1 MSADRPSVWR
11 QAWRLSWNS
20 LRAHPRVLALAAV
33 LLLLCGA
40 YPSDLAAYRD
50 PPVAE
55 RWQAQLG
62 PEVPPLA
69 PMAQWVEHQGRFVG
83 TAVQVL
89 LPLALGDRVGL
100 VQLLYA
106 GVATTLVTHGLK
118 RSVDAVQVGSTR
130 VGERP
135 HGGRHNMPSGHSS
148 MAGSALGFV
157 WRRYGA
163 WHLVY
168 LLPLLLAT
176 MATRVFLSA
185 HTVSAVCA
193 GALIGVVLTYL
204 MTTPRP
210 APTVRVPDAP

>member
-1 MSADRPSVWR
+1 MSALRSSVWR
-11 QAWRLSWNS
+11 QAWQLSWAS
-20 LRAHPRVLALAAV
+20 VRAHRRVLAVAAV

-40 YPSDLAAYRD
+40 YPSDLSAYRD

-62 PEVPPLA
+62 PEAPPLA

-106 GVATTLVTHGLK
+106 GLATTAVTHGLK
-118 RSVDAVQVGSTR
+118 RSVNALEVAGTR

-163 WHLVY
+163 WHLSY

-193 GALIGVVLTYL
+193 GALIGVVVTYL
-204 MTTPRP
+204 MTTPRR
-210 APTVRVPDAP
+210 APPVQAPDAP